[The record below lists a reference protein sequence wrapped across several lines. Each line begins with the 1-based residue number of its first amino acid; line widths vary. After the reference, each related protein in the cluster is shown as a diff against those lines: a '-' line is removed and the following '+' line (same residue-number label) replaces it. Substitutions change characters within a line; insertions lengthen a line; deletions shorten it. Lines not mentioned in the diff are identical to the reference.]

1 MKSTLKLAGLALLV
15 AGLPCLC
22 SAVTTVAAP
31 EIDPS
36 MGVNALAL
44 LGGIG
49 LVIRARRGR

>member
-1 MKSTLKLAGLALLV
+1 MKATLKFASLALLV

-22 SAVTTVAAP
+22 SAVATVPAP
-31 EIDPS
+31 EIDPG

-44 LGGIG
+44 LSGIG